1 MLPELAPVQ
10 VLRLGDVR
18 VAARSVRKGAST
30 RKRDERDG
38 VNVAR
43 RRERA
48 RRAFREAMATREPSG
63 DSFDGDLFDAPPD
76 LERDYVN
83 VGGAR
88 LVRPYAFD
96 FVCHVKQRQAG
107 LDVVD
112 LFAREFPGRP
122 RRYYEEAHR
131 RGALRVERVAPA
143 RNKPREK
150 NEEAGDGRKRR
161 RADDARDAERRATTD
176 ASRVVSTE
184 PRTAAT
190 VRSPPRLSTTRESE
204 SNPPPRVEP
213 LRPLAAGERVRHYLH
228 RHEPPTLSD
237 PVTVLAVTDSMV
249 AVHKPATVPVHPTGQ
264 YRKNTVLGLM
274 AAARPDLGRLLP
286 VHRLDKNVS
295 GLLLMARDSASA
307 NRLREEVQS
316 RSVRKR
322 YVALVSSANIA
333 TGKHILETF
342 SGGGAADDARD
353 ARDEARETNRGKPVR
368 LKRAVVDVALRY
380 DPRARVATCVST
392 SADATI
398 GRDPTAKDARTAFA
412 LVAVSAADA
421 FAERV
426 AETSGRRAGAIVSRG
441 VPRGAALVACEPL
454 TGRTHQIRAHL
465 KHLGHPIANDARYG
479 GAAEADRAATRAL
492 LETCRATRAEPFA
505 SETDGDGGDDDE
517 GKGKEEKDEARG
529 AWPLCPHCPMMAHGA
544 NDAAEGDEGGSGARA
559 EDLERL
565 YLHCAE
571 YRGAAWAFACPNP
584 SWVPED
590 VDDARVARLLD
601 AEHGDT

>member
-1 MLPELAPVQ
+1 MS
-10 VLRLGDVR
+10 RRDDD
-18 VAARSVRKGAST
+18 AS
-30 RKRDERDG
+30 
-38 VNVAR
+38 
-43 RRERA
+43 
-48 RRAFREAMATREPSG
+48 
-63 DSFDGDLFDAPPD
+63 GDLFASPPD
-76 LERDYVN
+76 LARDYVT
-83 VGGAR
+83 VGGVR

-107 LDVVD
+107 LDVVEA
-112 LFAREFPGRP
+112 FAREFPGRP
-122 RRYYEEAHR
+122 RSYYEEARR
-131 RGALRVERVAPA
+131 RGLLRVERAAPA
-143 RNKPREK
+143 KNKPPGPGKTRD
-150 NEEAGDGRKRR
+150 AGKRNDSRKRAR
-161 RADDARDAERRATTD
+161 RAAERDVSGSAAATTTRDDTKKSERPNPGNPGGCRATD
-176 ASRVVSTE
+176 ATE
-184 PRTAAT
+184 PATEQAAFVAT
-190 VRSPPRLSTTRESE
+190 PSSRNLESE
-204 SNPPPRVEP
+204 SRRPSPEVEP

-274 AAARPDLGRLLP
+274 AASRPDLGRLLP

-316 RSVRKR
+316 LSVRKR
-322 YVALVSSANIA
+322 YVALVSSANLA

-342 SGGGAADDARD
+342 S
-353 ARDEARETNRGKPVR
+353 ARDEDGEPKNKETLR
-368 LKRAVVDVALRY
+368 LESAVVDVGLRY
-380 DPRARVATCVST
+380 DPRARLATCCARST
-392 SADATI
+392 DVDVAE
-398 GRDPTAKDARTAFA
+398 TAETTGGLPPVKDARTAFA